1 LVVKVEV
8 LIVELLKVL
17 LLIVDILAVIAE
29 RFVVSILELIT
40 SSILPTFDVIVPELL
55 IVVVFN
61 VVMVANEL
69 IIIDELIVEA
79 LIVELLCIPVDNV
92 SIIPDGVYI
101 DVVAF
106 NEFNSKSVVVSIV
119 LFFGCSK

>member
-29 RFVVSILELIT
+29 RFIVSILELIT

-69 IIIDELIVEA
+69 IIIDELIVE
-79 LIVELLCIPVDNV
+79 LLCIPVDNV
-92 SIIPDGVYI
+92 SIIPDGLYI

-106 NEFNSKSVVVSIV
+106 NEFNSKFVVVSIV